1 MISNALEFLLSTLLG
16 LYTLALMLRFY
27 LQLTG
32 APFKNPFSQAMIA
45 LTNPLI
51 LPLRKIIP
59 GWQGLD
65 LSSLFAAFLVQCALM
80 LALLLV
86 RGFPLSL
93 AGSSVWIMLLIQ
105 ALLGVIKTSVDVFIY
120 AIILQAILS
129 WVNPYNM
136 MTPVLDALTRPILKP
151 IRKRLPL
158 IGGNLDLSPLVALIL
173 LQLLLIVL
181 VMPLDQQLKHW
192 LI

>member
-51 LPLRKIIP
+51 LPLRRMVP

-65 LSSLFAAFLVQCALM
+65 LSSLFAAFLVQWALK

-86 RGFPLSL
+86 KGFPISL
-93 AGSSVWIMLLIQ
+93 AGSHVWIILLLQ
-105 ALLGVIKTSVDVFIY
+105 ALLGVIKTSVDVFTY

-158 IGGNLDLSPLVALIL
+158 VGGNLDLSPLVALIL

-181 VMPLDQQLKHW
+181 VMPLDQQLN
-192 LI
+192 IG

>member
-32 APFKNPFSQAMIA
+32 APFQNPFSQAMIA

-65 LSSLFAAFLVQCALM
+65 LSSLFAAFLVQWALM
-80 LALLLV
+80 FALLLLHD
-86 RGFPLSL
+86 FPISL
-93 AGSSVWIMLLIQ
+93 AGSNVWIVLMAQ
-105 ALLGVIKTSVDVFIY
+105 ALVGVIKTSLDVFLY

-158 IGGNLDLSPLVALIL
+158 VGGNLDLSPLVALIL
-173 LQLLLIVL
+173 LQLLNMLLVL
-181 VMPLDQQLKHW
+181 PLEQRLEHW
-192 LI
+192 LL